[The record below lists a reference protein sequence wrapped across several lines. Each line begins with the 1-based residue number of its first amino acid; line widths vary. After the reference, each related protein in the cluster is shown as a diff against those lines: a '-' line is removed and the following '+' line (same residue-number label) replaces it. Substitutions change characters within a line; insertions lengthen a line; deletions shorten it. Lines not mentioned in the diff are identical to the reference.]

1 MSGFADVFSL
11 GITEQNER
19 EKGELELKGGD

>member
-11 GITEQNER
+11 GITESNER